1 LLYYTFGLLALGL
14 ILILV
19 EIFIPSMGLI
29 GSAAAISIVIGG
41 ILAFNYDPGGV
52 FIGYIITAVVLI
64 PLSIFTAFKVLPKTA
79 LGKAM
84 MLTGSSFNGSDA
96 MAAEEGL
103 EELLGFAGKTM
114 TDLRPAGIVLF
125 DDRRVDVVTQGEML
139 DKGITVKVIKVEGN
153 RVVVEETDGAAVT
166 EKSN

>member
-41 ILAFNYDPGGV
+41 VMAFNQDPGGL

-64 PLSIFTAFKVLPKTA
+64 PLAIFTAFKVLPKTA

-84 MLTGSSFNGSDA
+84 MLTGTSFDGSDA
-96 MAAEEGL
+96 MAAEDGL
-103 EELLGFAGKTM
+103 DELVGRIGETM

-125 DDRRVDVVTQGEML
+125 GDRRVDVVTQGEML
-139 DKGITVKVIKVEGN
+139 DKGVEVKVIKVEGN
-153 RVVVEETDGAAVT
+153 RVVVENT
-166 EKSN
+166 EGTAEA

>member
-1 LLYYTFGLLALGL
+1 MLYYTFGLLAFGL

-52 FIGYIITAVVLI
+52 FIGYIVTAVVLI
-64 PLSIFTAFKVLPKTA
+64 PLAIFTAFKILPKTS

-84 MLTGSSFNGSDA
+84 MLTGTSFDGSDA
-96 MAAEEGL
+96 MAAEKGL
-103 EELLGFAGKTM
+103 EELIGLAGETM

-125 DDRRVDVVTQGEML
+125 GDRRVDVVTQGEMI
-139 DKGITVKVIKVEGN
+139 DKGIPVKVIKVEGN
-153 RVVVEETDGAAVT
+153 RVVVEVEEDDDATT
-166 EKSN
+166 KS